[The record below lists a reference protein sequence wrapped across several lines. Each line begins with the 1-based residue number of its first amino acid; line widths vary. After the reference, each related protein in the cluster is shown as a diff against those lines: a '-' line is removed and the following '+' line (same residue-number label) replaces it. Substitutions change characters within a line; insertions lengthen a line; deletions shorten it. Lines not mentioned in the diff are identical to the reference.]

1 MFHQKQFRNYCR
13 CHAINNFLGYNAVS
27 YQQFDKY
34 CDEFDK
40 KNNMPL
46 ISKNNC
52 YFYNN
57 GGNDDIFGYVLQKI
71 NYNCKLETYYMERN
85 LINKL
90 GNLDNY
96 QGFFIFNTTHT
107 WCIRKHNGKFHLI
120 DSLRWMITPL
130 NNDKLLQYLKSCQG
144 IISIKC
150 QTNQ

>member
-34 CDEFDK
+34 CDEFDV

-57 GGNDDIFGYVLQKI
+57 GGMITYLVTSYKKLIIIVNLKLIIWKRILKI
-71 NYNCKLETYYMERN
+71 N
-85 LINKL
+85 
-90 GNLDNY
+90 
-96 QGFFIFNTTHT
+96 
-107 WCIRKHNGKFHLI
+107 
-120 DSLRWMITPL
+120 
-130 NNDKLLQYLKSCQG
+130 
-144 IISIKC
+144 
-150 QTNQ
+150 